1 MAVWLL
7 LGAACGQAVPEIPS
21 LLKSPGW
28 VGIHVFTHHSTA
40 AKRVHGE
47 GICKRAEEQ
56 LVNAQHLCRGTFT
69 SSTSMYFKLLTEAS
83 KSKSSMPMLSHSGKL

>member
-1 MAVWLL
+1 MAAWLL

-28 VGIHVFTHHSTA
+28 VGIHVFTYHSTA

-47 GICKRAEEQ
+47 GIYKHAEEQ
-56 LVNAQHLCRGTFT
+56 LANAQHLCRGTFT
-69 SSTSMYFKLLTEAS
+69 SSIACISVFLTEAS
-83 KSKSSMPMLSHSGKL
+83 KSESSMLMLSHSGKL